1 MRFTKIVLLVSLL
14 AFSMTCPVGADAL
27 SDAYMKEYTFLKAQK
42 EELTQRLEKEE
53 TQQAKEI
60 ANAREKVE
68 HLQNRQVALS
78 RELKEKERAI
88 ENAQEKLQDTTS
100 NKEIINS
107 VLVQAKTELG
117 KYGIQVDDTAAAK
130 VETMA
135 QAFSDSA
142 DLYEKLSS
150 IRVADGS
157 FYLLDGTSAQGE
169 IVKVGN
175 VAAYGISAK
184 QRGALAPAGNGEY
197 KIWNQPGS
205 ADDARAMYA
214 RQMPEMLDIFVYE
227 NMDKDVAYKDEKTL
241 EDIMESGGVIG
252 YVIAGLGI
260 SGLLLILA
268 RVLFLLR
275 AGSRV
280 KRITGIVYK
289 EIESG
294 KGAEAYDAIK
304 NFKGST
310 ARVIRAT
317 LRNIT
322 SDREHIEDIITENI
336 LNENRALDRFANFI
350 LVIAAVAPLL
360 GLLGTVTGMI
370 NTFDIITVYGTGD
383 PKLLSGGISEALVTT
398 MLGLMVAIP
407 LLLLGNLSNGWAE
420 NIKDSMEQSALQVV
434 NLYEKFSN
442 NTK

>member
-1 MRFTKIVLLVSLL
+1 MRFPTIILVLSFLV
-14 AFSMTCPVGADAL
+14 FSISCPAGADGL

-42 EELTQRLEKEE
+42 DELAQRLEKEK

-60 ANAREKVE
+60 AAARKKVE
-68 HLQNRQVALS
+68 NLQDRQVALS
-78 RELKEKERAI
+78 RQLKEKEGTI
-88 ENAQEKLQDTTS
+88 EKAQEKLQDSTS

-117 KYGIQVDDTAAAK
+117 KYGIQVDDTAASK
-130 VETMA
+130 VETIA
-135 QAFSDSA
+135 QAFRDSA
-142 DLYEKLSS
+142 DLFKTLSS
-150 IRVADGS
+150 MRVEDGD
-157 FYLLDGTSAQGE
+157 FYLPDGTSTRGE

-205 ADDARAMYA
+205 GDDARALYA

-227 NMDKDVAYKDEKTL
+227 NLDKDVAYQEEKTVT
-241 EDIMESGGVIG
+241 DIMESGGVIG
-252 YVIAGLGI
+252 YVIAGLGL

-280 KRITGIVYK
+280 KQITGIVHK

-294 KGAEAYDAIK
+294 RGAQAFDAIK
-304 NFKGST
+304 HFKGST

-336 LNENRALDRFANFI
+336 LNENRALDRFSNFI

-442 NTK
+442 NAK